1 MPRKWSVPG
10 ARALSLSS
18 SEVVAVHRFWN
29 NLRKMP
35 IRDSIRALRL
45 YYRSFGLFRKAFRD
59 HWKAW
64 LLPLGSGAFHS
75 AKCNFEVWVPRHRWS
90 MLPSVARL
98 VMEGFEPRWTDSGL
112 AVRVGKHVLL
122 SPPMDKSIAIG
133 LREVFVDDVYGIQ
146 KEDLDGR
153 IVLDIGAHIGDS
165 TIAFA
170 ARGARVHAFEPVP
183 VLQDFLRRNVQGN
196 DFDSS
201 VAVHPVGLSDSD
213 KVLEMWVSL
222 TGSAGT
228 TASETGRVDRE
239 RSGFVYQKLRLV
251 DAVSYL
257 RSQGIL
263 HADVLKVDC
272 EGCEYVLFSEPSLL
286 QLLRPRLVV
295 MEFHEGC
302 EGLRAFFAH
311 HGYRVESA
319 GSARVGYLRGVRQ

>member
-1 MPRKWSVPG
+1 
-10 ARALSLSS
+10 
-18 SEVVAVHRFWN
+18 VAVHRFWN
-29 NLRKMP
+29 NRRKMP

-64 LLPLGSGAFHS
+64 LLPFGSGTFHP
-75 AKCNFEVWVPRHRWS
+75 AHRKFKVRVPPHHWT
-90 MLPSVARL
+90 MLPSVSRL
-98 VMEGFEPRWTDSGL
+98 VLEGFEPQWTDSGL
-112 AVRVGKHVLL
+112 AVRVGKHLLL

-133 LREVFVDDVYGIQ
+133 LREVFGDDVYGIQ
-146 KEDLDGR
+146 KEDLDGQV
-153 IVLDIGAHIGDS
+153 VLDIGAHIGDS
-165 TIAFA
+165 TVAFA

-183 VLQDFLRRNVQGN
+183 VLQDFLRRNVQENG
-196 DFDSS
+196 FDSS
-201 VAVHPVGLSDSD
+201 VAVHPVGLSNSD
-213 KVLEMWVSL
+213 KMLEMWVNL

-239 RSGFVYQKLRLV
+239 RSGFVYQRLRLV

-272 EGCEYVLFSEPSLL
+272 EGCEYALFSEPSLL

-295 MEFHEGC
+295 MEFHDGC
-302 EGLRAFFAH
+302 EGLRAFFAR